1 MGKASARKAKSKAS
15 RLARE
20 DWLDGARA
28 ALIDGG
34 VAAVRVE
41 KLAARMGVTTG
52 SFYWH
57 FPDRDALLAAL
68 LDDWTS
74 RNTAS
79 LAEAAEDKS
88 QSAERRFAAI
98 VDIWVNERGY
108 SPAYDSAVR
117 DWARVSKTVAAT
129 VKRIDK
135 KRIALLKDVFLGLGY
150 ANDRAEVR
158 ARILYYHQVGYYAL
172 GLRETAAI
180 NAKYRPL
187 YIEALRDGIGRS
199 SRRGG
204 G

>member
-1 MGKASARKAKSKAS
+1 MRRASEQTAKSKAT
-15 RLARE
+15 RLGRQ
-20 DWLDGARA
+20 DWINGARA

-41 KLAARMGVTTG
+41 PLAARLGVTTG

-74 RNTAS
+74 TNTAT
-79 LAEAAEDKS
+79 LEDAAEDQS
-88 QSAERRFAAI
+88 RSAEQRFGAI
-98 VDIWVNERGY
+98 IDIWVNERGY

-117 DWARVSKTVAAT
+117 DWARVSKPVAAA

-135 KRIALLKDVFLGLGY
+135 KRIALLKTVFSALGY
-150 ANDRAEVR
+150 SSDRAEVR

-172 GLRETAAI
+172 GLRETDAV

-187 YIEALRDGIGRS
+187 YIEALRDGIGRA
-199 SRRGG
+199 SRRD
-204 G
+204 